1 MFVAD
6 ELARVIFFLYDVPL
20 LFVIF
25 DVYSKGGNLFVKVA
39 QVLFWYRRKHHA
51 LSFVHGMIKF
61 PVDNI

>member
-39 QVLFWYRRKHHA
+39 QVLF
-51 LSFVHGMIKF
+51 
-61 PVDNI
+61 